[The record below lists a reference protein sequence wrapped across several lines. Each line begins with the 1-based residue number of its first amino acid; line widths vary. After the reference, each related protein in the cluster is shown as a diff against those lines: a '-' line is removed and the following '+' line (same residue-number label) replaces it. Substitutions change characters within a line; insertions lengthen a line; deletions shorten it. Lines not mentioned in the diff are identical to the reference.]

1 MAKVLLVGYFGY
13 ANTGDEALLEVLS
26 GRLASW
32 GYTVGALTA
41 SPEASERDYGI
52 TPFGHKRWSELI
64 RACRWAD
71 AVVFGG
77 GGLLQDASGPA
88 SIWYY
93 LGALKLAQQLKKPVA
108 LYAQG
113 IGPLRG
119 PFSGK
124 AIRRLA
130 SGVGL
135 LSVRDEGSRQLLVQL
150 GAPEQKVELAACP
163 TLLLEPA
170 DDARLDA
177 LIAEEA
183 LPTDLPWLGV
193 SLRATP
199 AVEAAAGELAEGLR
213 RVAEQGLARPLLIPF
228 QPSQDEA
235 LSWKVRGEL
244 GSLGALVKGSWRP
257 SELLG
262 LIGRCKAVLA
272 TRLHALLFAAN
283 REAPAL
289 AIDYDPKVRAA
300 ALALGVPVLK
310 PAEVEGFE
318 LRDRL
323 RALLAEGVTTELCTG
338 CTRLRSTAEA
348 GLERLREFLADS
360 NK

>member
-1 MAKVLLVGYFGY
+1 MAKVLLVGYYGY

-26 GRLASW
+26 GRFSGW
-32 GYTVGALTA
+32 GHTVGALTA
-41 SPEASERDYGI
+41 SPEASRRDYGI
-52 TPFGHKRWSELI
+52 TPFGHRRASELI

-71 AVVFGG
+71 VVVFGG

-93 LGALKLAQQLKKPVA
+93 LGALNLASQLKKPIA

-113 IGPLRG
+113 IGPLAG
-119 PFSGK
+119 PFSGR

-130 SGVGL
+130 SSLEL
-135 LSVRDEGSRQLLVQL
+135 LSVRDEASRQLLLQL
-150 GAPEQKVELAACP
+150 GVPEQQIELTACP

-170 DDARLDA
+170 DESRIDELV
-177 LIAEEA
+177 AEEA
-183 LPTDLPWLGV
+183 LATDVPWLGV

-199 AVEAAAGELAEGLR
+199 AVEAVANELAEGLK
-213 RVAEQGLARPLLIPF
+213 RVAEQGLARPVLIPF
-228 QPSQDEA
+228 QASQDEA
-235 LSWKVRGEL
+235 LCWRIRGEL
-244 GSLGALVKGSWRP
+244 GPLGALVKGQWRP

-262 LIGRCKAVLA
+262 LIGRCHAVLA

-283 REAPAL
+283 RQVPAL

-300 ALALGVPVLK
+300 AQALGAPIMK
-310 PAEVEGFE
+310 PSEVEGFE

-323 RALLAEGVTTELCTG
+323 RELLAEGANTELYEA
-338 CTRLRSTAEA
+338 CTRLKNTAET
-348 GLERLREFLADS
+348 GLDRLHKFLAGHD
-360 NK
+360 K

>member
-1 MAKVLLVGYFGY
+1 MAKVLLVGYYGY
-13 ANTGDEALLEVLS
+13 VNTGDEALLEVLS
-26 GRLASW
+26 ERLSAW
-32 GYTVGALTA
+32 GHDVGALTA
-41 SPEASERDYGI
+41 SAEDSRRDYGI
-52 TPFGHKRWSELI
+52 TPFAHKRWSELV
-64 RACRWAD
+64 RAVRWAD

-93 LGALKLAQQLKKPVA
+93 LAALKLALQLRKPTA

-119 PFSGK
+119 PFSGR

-135 LSVRDEGSRQLLVQL
+135 LSVRDKGSLRLLARL
-150 GAPEQKVELAACP
+150 GVPEQRIELAGCP
-163 TLLLEPA
+163 TLLLEPSSQ
-170 DDARLDA
+170 ARVDELV
-177 LIAEEA
+177 AEEA
-183 LPTDLPWLGV
+183 LPAGLPWLGV

-199 AVEAAAGELAEGLR
+199 AVEAAAGELAEGLK
-213 RVAEQGLARPLLIPF
+213 RVAEQGLARPVLMPF

-235 LSWKVRGEL
+235 LAWRVRGEL
-244 GSLGALVKGSWRP
+244 GPLGALVKGQWRP

-272 TRLHALLFAAN
+272 MRLHALLFAAN
-283 REAPAL
+283 RGVPAL
-289 AIDYDPKVRAA
+289 ALDYDPKVRAA
-300 ALALGVPVLK
+300 AQALGVQAFRPS
-310 PAEVEGFE
+310 EVEGFE

-323 RALLAEGVTTELCTG
+323 RELLAQGATAELREACA
-338 CTRLRSTAEA
+338 RLRATAQT
-348 GLERLREFLADS
+348 GLDRLREFLAGAD
-360 NK
+360 K